1 MLPKRASYVFLILF
15 FIFDAVVSYWAITK
29 MGAHEAN
36 LLISP
41 FVEKYPILYFVC
53 LLFEI
58 VGLIL
63 VVLILKHF
71 VLKESVR
78 KIIFTSF
85 VVYWAFGNSSV
96 NLAYLIGLRNTPL
109 NNWTITSITGFSIT
123 LIYLILA
130 KHKLSEK

>member
-1 MLPKRASYVFLILF
+1 MLPKKVSYILLTLF
-15 FIFDAVVSYWAITK
+15 FIFDNIVSYWAITK
-29 MGAHEAN
+29 MGAHEAD
-36 LLISP
+36 LLIAP

-63 VVLILKHF
+63 AVLILKHF

-85 VVYWAFGNSSV
+85 VIYWSFGNSSV
-96 NLAYLIGLRNTPL
+96 NLAYLIGLRHTPL
-109 NNWTITSITGFSIT
+109 NNWTITSIVGFSIT